1 VEVLDR
7 RGFLVLSAVGAA
19 AACSR
24 SGRPAATPT
33 MSASPNALDVA
44 LTPGPTQI
52 DLGGMTVSTWAYD
65 GRVPGKEI
73 RLRKGETLRAVV
85 TNNLPADTSV
95 HWHGLAIPNPMDG
108 VPVLTQ
114 AATAPGQR
122 FNYVFAVPDS
132 GTYWFHSHEGTQTD
146 RGLFGPLIIEDP
158 NERANYDDELVLVLD
173 DWIDGTGTNPDQVLE
188 KLKKNGMA
196 SMSPMAPDA
205 GVTPT
210 TPLGDD
216 GGDVTYPY
224 FVINGRVRTDP
235 QTVDYRA
242 GQRIRLRIINAGGDT
257 AFRVGVPN
265 TKMTVTHTDGFPV
278 VPRET
283 DSVILGMGER
293 VDATIAVNSS
303 VPVIAAAYGKDG
315 FAQLNIRVNGAPSGV
330 EIDQY
335 VAALNISAPLD
346 TAGLPAAP
354 EVNLPQRNPDQR
366 VELRLAG
373 PSNGYHWTINGKL
386 YDPPNDGIEV
396 KPGQRVRFRF
406 VNESK
411 MFHPM
416 HFHGH
421 TAQVMGP
428 SGPAA
433 RKDTVLVAPLA
444 TVEMD
449 FDTNNPGKW
458 INHCHN
464 TYHLESG
471 MATFLY
477 YSQKAAQHR

>member
-1 VEVLDR
+1 
-7 RGFLVLSAVGAA
+7 
-19 AACSR
+19 
-24 SGRPAATPT
+24 
-33 MSASPNALDVA
+33 
-44 LTPGPTQI
+44 
-52 DLGGMTVSTWAYD
+52 
-65 GRVPGKEI
+65 
-73 RLRKGETLRAVV
+73 
-85 TNNLPADTSV
+85 
-95 HWHGLAIPNPMDG
+95 
-108 VPVLTQ
+108 
-114 AATAPGQR
+114 
-122 FNYVFAVPDS
+122 
-132 GTYWFHSHEGTQTD
+132 
-146 RGLFGPLIIEDP
+146 
-158 NERANYDDELVLVLD
+158 VLD

-188 KLKKNGMA
+188 NLKRNGMA
-196 SMSPMAPDA
+196 NMGPMGADA

-224 FVINGRVRTDP
+224 FVINGRVTTDP

-293 VDATIAVNSS
+293 VDATITATSS

-315 FAQLNIRVNGAPSGV
+315 YAQLNLRVNGAPSDV
-330 EIDQY
+330 MVDQF
-335 VAALNISAPLD
+335 VAALKVAAPLD
-346 TAGLPAAP
+346 TATLPAVP
-354 EVNLPQRNPDQR
+354 EVNLPQRNPDQT

-373 PSNGYHWTINGKL
+373 PSNGYNWTINGKL
-386 YDPPNDGIEV
+386 YNPPKDGIGV
-396 KPGQRVRFRF
+396 KAGQRVRIRF

-421 TAQVMGP
+421 TAQVMGAN
-428 SGPAA
+428 GPAA
-433 RKDTVLVAPLA
+433 RKDTVLVAPMA
-444 TVEMD
+444 TVQMD
-449 FDTNNPGKW
+449 FDTNNPGRW

-471 MATFLY
+471 MATFLFY
-477 YSQKAAQHR
+477 N